1 MTTVLVCDD
10 RRNVR
15 EGLTRV
21 MAAVAGVQSIDC

>member
-21 MAAVAGVQSIDC
+21 MAAVAG